1 MTAEVIAGDDAL
13 VTAYRTR
20 LEQPCG
26 VHPPLVDELLGRAG
40 DARTGDGD
48 RDILTE
54 AIGALGLA
62 GLLAARTE
70 ARRLVEDDGVT
81 YGTGGAG
88 RPGRSWVIDPLPLI
102 ISSGEWAGLEDG
114 LRQRAHL
121 LDLALTDL
129 YGERALLRRR
139 AIPPEVVLAHP
150 GFLPQVDGIRVPGAR
165 QLIQVSADLGRGADG
180 SWVVLSDRTHVPSG
194 AGYAMAN
201 RRITSRVMA
210 GLHRQTPLARM
221 RGFFDTMRLA
231 LTDIAPEAVDLPR
244 VALLSPGADSETAFE
259 VAFLSTL
266 LGFPVVESE
275 DLTTRDG
282 RISIRGPERIEQL
295 DVLLRRVDAAFSDPL
310 DLRGDSRLGATGMVE
325 ATRLGTITIANPL
338 GAGVLE
344 NPALLAHL
352 PRLARDLL
360 GEELRIPSVPT
371 WWCGEPAALS
381 HVLAHLGDLVIKP
394 FSYGRHPVSAFGWQ
408 LDSAQREDLR
418 ARITARPWEWV
429 GQEPVPM
436 STAPVVTATGL
447 EPRRVVLRT
456 FAVAHQGAY
465 HLLPGGLGRVAA
477 RAEQHLVSNA
487 TGALAKDVWVLAR
500 AEAGVERLSVER
512 FTRPLPMRRAA
523 AVAPRVADNLLWI
536 GRYAERAEALA
547 RLLRVTDDL
556 VEDHAG
562 RDGTPEAATT
572 TVLLDGL
579 AAITRSRALAVDPVD
594 GLRTL
599 VLDADRPGTLAFAVT
614 RLVAATN
621 QVRDQVSQDIWIV
634 LGRLERAIA
643 DIPRDEAQ
651 LQPQLARILESL
663 LAVAGII
670 AESMVR
676 DATWGFLDA
685 GQRLERAVNTL
696 ELLRH
701 TVCAERPPLVDGQ
714 VGEAVLMAGESILTH
729 RRRTASS
736 SGPAAPAVSAVALLL
751 LDDSNPRSVAYQLD
765 RLAAALRLIEDESL
779 AAEAE
784 RLRAELAALDREDAC
799 AGDRSGLGAALD
811 RQAADLRALAERI
824 GRRHFARKATQ
835 HSLPVAWSV
844 GREER

>member
-13 VTAYRTR
+13 VAAYRTR
-20 LEQPCG
+20 LAAPRDPRAP
-26 VHPPLVDELLGRAG
+26 VVDELLGPYAAPP
-40 DARTGDGD
+40 DE
-48 RDILTE
+48 RDTLAA

-81 YGTGGAG
+81 YGAGAAG
-88 RPGRSWVIDPLPLI
+88 RRGRSWVIDPLPLI
-102 ISSGEWAGLEDG
+102 IGSEEWATLEAG

-121 LDLALTDL
+121 LDLVLTDL
-129 YGERALLRRR
+129 YGERALVRRR
-139 AIPPEVVLAHP
+139 VIPPEIVLAHP
-150 GFLPQVDGIRVPGAR
+150 GFFPQLDGTRVPGSR
-165 QLIQVSADLGRGADG
+165 QLIQAAADLGRDRDG

-201 RRITSRVMA
+201 RRITARVMA

-231 LTDIAPEAVDLPR
+231 LTDIAPETVDLPR

-352 PRLARDLL
+352 PAVARDLL
-360 GEELRIPSVPT
+360 GEDLLLPSVPT
-371 WWCGEPAALS
+371 WWCGEPAALD
-381 HVLAHLGDLVIKP
+381 HVLAHLGDLVVKP

-408 LDSAQREDLR
+408 LDEAQRDDLR
-418 ARITARPWEWV
+418 RRILARPWEWV
-429 GQEPVPM
+429 GQEALAM

-477 RAEQHLVSNA
+477 RADQHLVSNA
-487 TGALAKDVWVLAR
+487 TGALAKDVWVLAPAAADVDR
-500 AEAGVERLSVER
+500 LALERWP
-512 FTRPLPMRRAA
+512 RPAPMRRTA
-523 AVAPRVADNLLWI
+523 AVAPRVADNLFWI
-536 GRYAERAEALA
+536 GRYAERAESLA

-556 VEDHAG
+556 VEDHAR
-562 RDGTPEAATT
+562 RDGTPGATT
-572 TVLLDGL
+572 TGVLLDAV
-579 AAITRSRALAVDPVD
+579 AAITRTGGLAAAPVD
-594 GLRTL
+594 GLRSL
-599 VLDADRPGTLAFAVT
+599 VIDTERPGTLAYAVA

-634 LGRLERAIA
+634 LGRLERALA
-643 DIPRDEAQ
+643 DIPGDEAQ

-663 LAVAGII
+663 LAVEGII

-676 DATWGFLDA
+676 DATWGFLD
-685 GQRLERAVNTL
+685 GGVRLERAVHTL
-696 ELLRH
+696 EVLRH
-701 TVCAERPPLVDGQ
+701 TVCAERAPLVDGQ
-714 VGEAVLMAGESILTH
+714 VGEAVLMAGETILTH
-729 RRRTASS
+729 RRRTAAGA
-736 SGPAAPAVSAVALLL
+736 GPVAPAVSAVALLL
-751 LDDSNPRSVAYQLD
+751 LDDTNPRSVAYQLD
-765 RLAAALRLIEDESL
+765 RLADALRLVEDDNL
-779 AAEAE
+779 AVEVE
-784 RLRAELAALDREDAC
+784 RIGGELTGLDPEQAC
-799 AGDRSGLGAALD
+799 AGDRAVLAAAIERLLGQVRGIAD
-811 RQAADLRALAERI
+811 RVT
-824 GRRHFARKATQ
+824 RRHFARKATQ
-835 HSLPVAWSV
+835 HSLPVPWSV
-844 GREER
+844 GGEEG